1 MSHIFPNLDLKVVR
15 NSSNP
20 KQNFWSNSIF
30 FFYFDSNL
38 GSTPPS
44 LTGSVTKETVN
55 TVLISSA
62 ECYPSE
68 TNLKDNSQLIPKKQ
82 LSADDALQLQQSI
95 ETNLTIQPI
104 TIAPIAPTLSLKLPT
119 SETSTKVTKKPPQSP
134 APLSPRLL
142 ARNKIAAN
150 LLSGLDGNL
159 DNNNEVPRGRSKTI
173 SVVREHYRG
182 SMSPLSFI

>member
-1 MSHIFPNLDLKVVR
+1 MIEFHYVL
-15 NSSNP
+15 
-20 KQNFWSNSIF
+20 
-30 FFYFDSNL
+30 YFI

-44 LTGSVTKETVN
+44 LTSSVTKETLN
-55 TVLISSA
+55 SVLISSS

-82 LSADDALQLQQSI
+82 LSADDALQLTQSV

-104 TIAPIAPTLSLKLPT
+104 TNPTLSLKLPT
-119 SETSTKVTKKPPQSP
+119 DTSKVTKKPPQSP

-182 SMSPLSFI
+182 SMSVYSLDA